1 MEIAFEDPEKP
12 NFVGVSLFLL
22 AIAIVLGLSFP
33 TLAYF
38 RIERCETDG
47 AGDSQCASLK
57 DTEEAKKEPEQVK
70 VKAKAKDMKEGT
82 EKGQAEENN
91 SNTKTEY

>member
-70 VKAKAKDMKEGT
+70 AKAKDMKEGT
-82 EKGQAEENN
+82 EKGQAEANI